1 LSALFFEERRTTGDT
16 RSRANQRF
24 MVLRCGGLPGHSIS
38 APASHETSSTG
49 LFIGDPTLY
58 CSRRDAIENELINL
72 ALNPTDHAAANPHAL
87 GKLSPLHAEID

>member
-1 LSALFFEERRTTGDT
+1 MSALFFEERRTTGDT